1 MSTMTL
7 LASLKTLEAKLR
19 LLTPV
24 SNVFHAETIPG
35 CAWARLAVG
44 INGLA
49 LMLPKISEPTMAPVN
64 LPNVA
69 VRFNVRPQIEIEGAS
84 TLEEIVFVETKSNE
98 ASVQRAFLDVVAM
111 LLSSGRYGHAAD
123 VRQLIEDF
131 MELFRSLAGTPRN
144 SALGL
149 WGELLTLSE
158 AREKDLL
165 IRAWHSS
172 PNDRFDFSI
181 GDLRFEIKTVI
192 GPRVHHFSFE
202 QIAPLPDVTILIG
215 SVVTTEDSE
224 GPSIADL
231 LDRVV
236 GMTLDPNLK
245 ARAIKVAIAS
255 LGRDWTSH
263 SELRFNESLAKS
275 SLRWFS
281 ASMVPQV
288 GAPPI
293 GVSAVNFISD
303 LQITS
308 PITVDDVDWGD
319 VNRHFM

>member
-24 SNVFHAETIPG
+24 SDVFHAETIPG

-149 WGELLTLSE
+149 WGEAFDSQRSAGKGFAYPRMAFFAERPIRLLYRGL
-158 AREKDLL
+158 AVRNQD
-165 IRAWHSS
+165 
-172 PNDRFDFSI
+172 
-181 GDLRFEIKTVI
+181 G
-192 GPRVHHFSFE
+192 
-202 QIAPLPDVTILIG
+202 
-215 SVVTTEDSE
+215 
-224 GPSIADL
+224 
-231 LDRVV
+231 
-236 GMTLDPNLK
+236 
-245 ARAIKVAIAS
+245 
-255 LGRDWTSH
+255 DWTS
-263 SELRFNESLAKS
+263 STPF
-275 SLRWFS
+275 
-281 ASMVPQV
+281 
-288 GAPPI
+288 
-293 GVSAVNFISD
+293 FI
-303 LQITS
+303 
-308 PITVDDVDWGD
+308 
-319 VNRHFM
+319 